1 MSRSEIKE
9 LTNCLFNVI
18 FSVLGLML
26 PVRFTLS
33 PRWGSMVECHCL
45 MFDES
50 STMKFARAYSWQT
63 RQVDMGQFLSNLL
76 LLKTQSSTGSS
87 GQGTGA
93 T

>member
-1 MSRSEIKE
+1 
-9 LTNCLFNVI
+9 
-18 FSVLGLML
+18 ML

-63 RQVDMGQFLSNLL
+63 SQVDMGQFLSNLL
-76 LLKTQSSTGSS
+76 LLKNSLLQDRADRE
-87 GQGTGA
+87 QGLRDDTEKRQP
-93 T
+93 